1 MWGIGHRGSNAC
13 VEGIITCKSK
23 DKDLASKVGSYWSA
37 SPTLKLQG
45 RNQRCGQWQATLKL
59 QSFAPTVMS
68 KVYFTRVSD
77 HLVDPGNCERNMPLF
92 LFVVERNFWNQ
103 ICKISS
109 EISVV
114 KKVIIFHCCHKLV
127 QASKRQKKV
136 SVDSIRAPFYFWVAV
151 YICFERE
158 KTRNRKSCTFWWSTC
173 ITWSHLMPKSTSS
186 QAVIG

>member
-45 RNQRCGQWQATLKL
+45 RDQRCGQWQATLKL

-103 ICKISS
+103 TVCLQNFFWDISGEES
-109 EISVV
+109 Y
-114 KKVIIFHCCHKLV
+114 HLPLLP

-158 KTRNRKSCTFWWSTC
+158 KTRNRKSCNFWWSTC